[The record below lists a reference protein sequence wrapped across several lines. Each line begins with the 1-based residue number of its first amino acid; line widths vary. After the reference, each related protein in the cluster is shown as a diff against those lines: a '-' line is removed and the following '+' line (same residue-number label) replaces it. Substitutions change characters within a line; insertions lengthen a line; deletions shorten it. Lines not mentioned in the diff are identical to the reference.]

1 MIVMKFGGT
10 SVADARAIT
19 ALGTAVTHAVAD
31 RPLVV
36 VSALAG
42 VTDTLLRL
50 AQAAE
55 QGDAEATAQGCEAL
69 RARHTALASD
79 LGVVDLV
86 ARPLGVQ
93 LDALQATLADVP
105 ASASIGSR
113 DAWRDAVVG
122 TGELL
127 SSVVV
132 SAALEQR
139 GLRTMWV
146 DARTVVRTDARHGAA
161 IPDQVAIRALAALRL
176 APLLAAGHLP
186 VTQGFIGA
194 TITGVPTVLGRGGS
208 DFSAALL
215 GAALD
220 ATRVEIWTDVSGLM
234 TADPRIVP
242 EALVLGEAT
251 YDESAELAAFGAKVL
266 HPATQLPLVEADIPI
281 VIRNTFAPDAPGT
294 RIIAETDDDATRP
307 VRSISF
313 KRGIAVMQVRAARM
327 LGAFG
332 FLRQIFEVFERH
344 EIVVDVLATSEVSV
358 SLTVDPSPRLEAVM
372 RDLASIGEVTLRD
385 GRGVV
390 AVVGR
395 GIRDTPGIAARVYQ
409 AIADVNVEMISLGA
423 SASNLTFIVREE
435 DGPRVVRA
443 LHRAFFGVPT

>member
-19 ALGTAVTHAVAD
+19 ALGTAVAHA
-31 RPLVV
+31 RREQPLVV
-36 VSALAG
+36 VSALSG

-55 QGDAEATAQGCEAL
+55 QGDAAATASGC
-69 RARHTALASD
+69 
-79 LGVVDLV
+79 
-86 ARPLGVQ
+86 
-93 LDALQATLADVP
+93 DALQARHVAVATDLGV
-105 ASASIGSR
+105 ASALGEPLREQLEALERILAAVPSVER

-122 TGELL
+122 MGEIL
-127 SSVVV
+127 SSIVVA
-132 SAALEQR
+132 AALDAR
-139 GLRTMWV
+139 GLPATWF
-146 DARTVVRTDARHGAA
+146 DARRVVRTDARHGAA
-161 IPDQVAIRALAALRL
+161 IPDQAAIRRLAAAHL
-176 APLLAAGHLP
+176 APLLAAGALP

-194 TITGVPTVLGRGGS
+194 TEDGVATVLGRGGS

-215 GAALD
+215 GAALG
-220 ATRVEIWTDVSGLM
+220 AERVEIWTDVSGLM

-242 EALVLGEAT
+242 EALVLAEAT

-266 HPATQLPLVEADIPI
+266 HPATQLPLVEAGIPI
-281 VIRNTFAPDAPGT
+281 VIRNTFAPEAPGT
-294 RIIAETDDDATRP
+294 RIIAETEYDASVP
-307 VRSISF
+307 IRSISS

-332 FLRQIFEVFERH
+332 FLRRIFEVFERH

-358 SLTVDPSPRLEAVM
+358 SLTVDPSPRLAAVM
-372 RDLASIGEVTLRD
+372 HDLAPIGEVTLRES
-385 GRGVV
+385 RCIV

-443 LHRAFFGVPT
+443 LHRTFFGVPS

>member
-1 MIVMKFGGT
+1 MKFGGT

-19 ALGTAVTHAVAD
+19 ALGTVVANAAHEQ
-31 RPLVV
+31 PLVV
-36 VSALAG
+36 VSALSG

-50 AQAAE
+50 AAAVE
-55 QGDAEATAQGCEAL
+55 QGDTGAMASGC
-69 RARHTALASD
+69 
-79 LGVVDLV
+79 
-86 ARPLGVQ
+86 
-93 LDALQATLADVP
+93 DALQARHLAVATELGIGAEVTDPLRRQLELLATVLAAVP
-105 ASASIGSR
+105 AADR
-113 DAWRDAVVG
+113 DGWRDAVVG
-122 TGELL
+122 MGEVL

-132 SAALEQR
+132 NAALSAR
-139 GLRTMWV
+139 GLPTTWF
-146 DARTVVRTDARHGAA
+146 DARRVVRTDARHGAA
-161 IPDQVAIRALAALRL
+161 IPDQAAIGRLAAAHL
-176 APLLAAGHLP
+176 APLLAAGQLP

-194 TITGVPTVLGRGGS
+194 TEAGTPTVLGRGGS

-215 GAALD
+215 GAALG

-266 HPATQLPLVEADIPI
+266 HPATQLPLVEAGIPI
-281 VIRNTFAPDAPGT
+281 VIRNTFAPEAPGT
-294 RIIAETDDDATRP
+294 RIIAETEYDATVP
-307 VRSISF
+307 IRSISF

-358 SLTVDPSPRLEAVM
+358 SLTVDPSPRLAAVM
-372 RDLASIGEVTLRD
+372 SDLGAIGEVTLRE
-385 GRGVV
+385 GRGLV

-443 LHRAFFGVPT
+443 LHREFFGVPT

>member
-19 ALGTAVTHAVAD
+19 ALGTAVANAGAD
-31 RPLVV
+31 QPLVV

-42 VTDTLLRL
+42 VTDMLLHL
-50 AQAAE
+50 ATAAE
-55 QGDAEATAQGCEAL
+55 HGDAKATVRGGEAL
-69 RARHTALASD
+69 RARHLRVALD
-79 LGVVDLV
+79 LGIDRLV
-86 ARPLGVQ
+86 TDP
-93 LDALQATLADVP
+93 LDAQLQRLDAMLAAVP
-105 ASASIGSR
+105 EGSC
-113 DAWRDAVVG
+113 DTWRDGVVG
-122 TGELL
+122 MGELL
-127 SSVVV
+127 SSILVA
-132 SAALEQR
+132 AALQQL
-139 GLRTMWV
+139 GLPASWF
-146 DARTVVRTDARHGAA
+146 DARRVLRTDARHGAA
-161 IPDQVAIRALAALRL
+161 IPDQGAIRALATLHL
-176 APLLAAGHLP
+176 APLVAAGQLP

-194 TITGVPTVLGRGGS
+194 TASGVPTVLGRGGS

-220 ATRVEIWTDVSGLM
+220 AERVEIWTDVSGLM
-234 TADPRIVP
+234 TADPRLVP
-242 EALVLGEAT
+242 EALVLAEAT

-281 VIRNTFAPDAPGT
+281 VIRNTFVPEAPGT
-294 RIIAETDDDATRP
+294 RIIAETAYDPALP
-307 VRSISF
+307 IRSISF

-358 SLTVDPSPRLEAVM
+358 SLTVDPSPRLAAVM
-372 RDLASIGEVTLRD
+372 QDLAPIGEVTLRE

-443 LHRAFFGVPT
+443 LHRAFFGEPT

>member
-19 ALGTAVTHAVAD
+19 ALGTVVANAAHEQ
-31 RPLVV
+31 PLVV
-36 VSALAG
+36 VSALSG

-50 AQAAE
+50 AAAVE
-55 QGDAEATAQGCEAL
+55 QGDTGAMASGC
-69 RARHTALASD
+69 
-79 LGVVDLV
+79 
-86 ARPLGVQ
+86 
-93 LDALQATLADVP
+93 DALQARHLAVATELGIGAEVTDPLRRQLELLATVLAAVP
-105 ASASIGSR
+105 AADR
-113 DAWRDAVVG
+113 DGWRDAVVG
-122 TGELL
+122 MGEVL

-132 SAALEQR
+132 NAALSAR
-139 GLRTMWV
+139 GLPTTWF
-146 DARTVVRTDARHGAA
+146 DARRVVRTDARHGAA
-161 IPDQVAIRALAALRL
+161 IPDQAAIGRLAAAHL
-176 APLLAAGHLP
+176 APLLAAGQLP

-194 TITGVPTVLGRGGS
+194 TEAGTPTVLGRGGS

-215 GAALD
+215 GAALG

-266 HPATQLPLVEADIPI
+266 HPATQLPLVEAGIPI
-281 VIRNTFAPDAPGT
+281 VIRNTFAPEAPGT
-294 RIIAETDDDATRP
+294 RIIAETEYDATVP
-307 VRSISF
+307 IRSISF

-358 SLTVDPSPRLEAVM
+358 SLTVDPSPRLAAVM
-372 RDLASIGEVTLRD
+372 SDLGAIGEVTLRE
-385 GRGVV
+385 GRGLV

-443 LHRAFFGVPT
+443 LHREFFGVPT

>member
-19 ALGTAVTHAVAD
+19 ALGTAVANAAD
-31 RPLVV
+31 QRPLVV
-36 VSALAG
+36 VSALSG

-50 AQAAE
+50 SRAAA
-55 QGDAEATAQGCEAL
+55 QGDAAAVTSGGEAL
-69 RARHTALASD
+69 RARHLAVATD
-79 LGVVDLV
+79 LGIAEQV
-86 ARPLGVQ
+86 AGPLCAQ
-93 LDALQATLADVP
+93 LDALSAILGAVP
-105 ASASIGSR
+105 AEDQDG
-113 DAWRDAVVG
+113 WQDAVVG
-122 TGELL
+122 VGELL

-132 SAALEQR
+132 AAALQKR
-139 GLRTMWV
+139 GLPATWI
-146 DARTVVRTDARHGAA
+146 DARRVVRTDARHGAA
-161 IPDQVAIRALAALRL
+161 IPDQAAIRTLAHAQL
-176 APLLAAGHLP
+176 APLLASGALP

-194 TITGVPTVLGRGGS
+194 TAAGAATVLGRGGS

-215 GAALD
+215 GAALE
-220 ATRVEIWTDVSGLM
+220 AERVEIWTDVSGLM

-242 EALVLGEAT
+242 EALVLAEAT

-266 HPATQLPLVEADIPI
+266 HPATQLPLVEAGIPI
-281 VIRNTFAPDAPGT
+281 VIRNTFAPEAPGT
-294 RIIAETDDDATRP
+294 RIIAETEYDATVP
-307 VRSISF
+307 IRSISS
-313 KRGIAVMQVRAARM
+313 KRGIAVMQLRAARM

-372 RDLASIGEVTLRD
+372 RDLAPIGEVTLRE
-385 GRGVV
+385 GRSIV

-443 LHRAFFGVPT
+443 LHRAFFEVPT